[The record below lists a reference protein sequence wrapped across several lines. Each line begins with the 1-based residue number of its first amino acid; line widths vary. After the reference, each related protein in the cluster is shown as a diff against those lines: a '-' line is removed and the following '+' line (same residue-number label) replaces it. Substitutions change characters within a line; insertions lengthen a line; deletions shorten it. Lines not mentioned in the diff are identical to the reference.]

1 MCSILKKCKE
11 KLGLSMLIPFESG
24 KDETKCTELA
34 TWNRRLDRIDEFCGF
49 QISLQHPTHQCKF
62 DINLVV
68 SKMFLKFYKLEQCV
82 VYLLLPLLW

>member
-1 MCSILKKCKE
+1 MCSILKKCKR

-24 KDETKCTELA
+24 KDETKCVELA
-34 TWNRRLDRIDEFCGF
+34 TWNRRLDRIDKFCGF

-68 SKMFLKFYKLEQCV
+68 SKMLLKFYKLEQCV
-82 VYLLLPLLW
+82 VYLLLTLLW